1 MEKQPVGIQVEKYNT
16 EIFWFYPKILT
27 LTVQLILAAFLQI
40 FNELSSLI
48 VFGCRVDF

>member
-27 LTVQLILAAFLQI
+27 
-40 FNELSSLI
+40 FNS
-48 VFGCRVDF
+48 